1 MQNAELLFN
10 FGDSPFQYPP
20 KVQWKINEL
29 FLKKVLVILQAFLAP
44 ISYRAVISSWLNSK
58 FENESN
64 KTSIGGI
71 VGWMIG
77 YLPWKYRFLHSVEPE
92 LSESF
97 EVDGWVVK
105 VISQSR
111 DILFKKRHL

>member
-1 MQNAELLFN
+1 M
-10 FGDSPFQYPP
+10 
-20 KVQWKINEL
+20 
-29 FLKKVLVILQAFLAP
+29 VILQAFLAP
-44 ISYRAVISSWLNSK
+44 ISYRAVISGWLNSK

-77 YLPWKYRFLHSVEPE
+77 YFPWKYRFLHSVEPE

-97 EVDGWVVK
+97 EKLLASPGIFYLKNATCREILSRVA
-105 VISQSR
+105 SQY
-111 DILFKKRHL
+111 